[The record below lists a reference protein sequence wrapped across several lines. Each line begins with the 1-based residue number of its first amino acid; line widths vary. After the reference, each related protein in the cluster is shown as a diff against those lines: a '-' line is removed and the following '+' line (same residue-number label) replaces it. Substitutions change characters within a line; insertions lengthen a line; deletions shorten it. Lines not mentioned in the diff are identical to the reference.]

1 MKIEIWSDLVCP
13 WCGLGQHRLDQAV
26 AAFEHNKDVEVVH
39 RSFQLDPNFSSSPR
53 PVKAFLAEKRGM
65 NEAQMKATFG
75 RIEAMAVSEGL
86 SPYTVGDNLIG
97 NTRLAHELL
106 ALAAQK
112 GLEDKAWKRLYK
124 AYFGEKRSIFDVDT
138 LVALGV
144 EIGLDPVEM
153 KAALSE
159 GRFRAKVEADGQ
171 EARALG
177 SSGVP
182 FVVVDRK
189 YVVSG
194 AQSVETFLQVLQRAW
209 KENPKPISLA
219 NGEGL
224 CGDDGCDVPSP
235 SA

>member
-26 AAFEHNKDVEVVH
+26 AAFEHSKEVEVVH
-39 RSFQLDPNFSSSPR
+39 RSFQLDPNFSSQPR
-53 PVKAFLAEKRGM
+53 PVKAFLAERRGM

-75 RIEAMAVSEGL
+75 RIEAMAASEGL
-86 SPYTVGDNLIG
+86 SPYTVGDNFIG
-97 NTRLAHELL
+97 NTRLAHEFL

-112 GLEDKAWKRLYK
+112 GFEDKAWKHLYK
-124 AYFGEKRSIFDVDT
+124 AYFGEKRSIFDLDT

-144 EIGLDPVEM
+144 EIGLNPVEV
-153 KAALSE
+153 KAALTE
-159 GRFRAKVEADGQ
+159 GRFRAKVEADGR
-171 EARALG
+171 EARELG

-194 AQSVETFLQVLQRAW
+194 AQSADTFLQVLQRAW
-209 KENPKPISLA
+209 KENPQPA
-219 NGEGL
+219 PVATPDAV
-224 CGDDGCDVPSP
+224 CGDEGCEVR
-235 SA
+235 A